1 MRSLRRLLGELR
13 EGFSIAGVALASNRL
28 RTFLTTLG
36 IVIGVMTVIAIV
48 AIIQGL
54 NQSFS
59 DSLQGFGAATL
70 YVGKYKFITTDDEWA
85 LLRNRKPIG
94 KKELEA
100 IEHECVRAK
109 SIAPQTGW
117 RSTVSGNGHEIPN
130 VQITGTNDQYLATNG
145 GGLKAGRFLSAP
157 DVEYARTAAVMG
169 ADVLDMLFPGIPPED
184 AVGRKILVGG
194 RGFSVVGVME
204 RRGRFLGMSMDN
216 NVLMPFTTF
225 LSIFGL
231 KRSMTIAVAGADPET
246 ISLLEDELTG
256 LLRRVRQV
264 APDKPDD
271 FSINRQEQLLKIYNQ
286 LTGALYAVAIAVG
299 LITLVVGGIGIMNI
313 MLVSV
318 HERTREIGLRR
329 ALGARKRTILLQ
341 FLLESLAV
349 SAVGGAAGTV
359 LGLGAAQLVAL
370 VSPLAAA
377 ATPSAIVLGIAF
389 SAAVGLLFGS
399 WPAWRAANLDPVEA
413 LRWE

>member
-1 MRSLRRLLGELR
+1 
-13 EGFSIAGVALASNRL
+13 
-28 RTFLTTLG
+28 
-36 IVIGVMTVIAIV
+36 
-48 AIIQGL
+48 
-54 NQSFS
+54 
-59 DSLQGFGAATL
+59 
-70 YVGKYKFITTDDEWA
+70 
-85 LLRNRKPIG
+85 
-94 KKELEA
+94 
-100 IEHECVRAK
+100 
-109 SIAPQTGW
+109 
-117 RSTVSGNGHEIPN
+117 
-130 VQITGTNDQYLATNG
+130 
-145 GGLKAGRFLSAP
+145 
-157 DVEYARTAAVMG
+157 MG

-313 MLVSV
+313 LLVSV
-318 HERTREIGLRR
+318 RERTKEIGLRK
-329 ALGARKRTILLQ
+329 ALGARNLEVLFQFLVEAVLLSLIGGMAGILTGNLAAIGVSLWMGWAILLPWGTVVV
-341 FLLESLAV
+341 AV
-349 SAVGGAAGTV
+349 VVSGIVGIAAGM
-359 LGLGAAQLVAL
+359 
-370 VSPLAAA
+370 
-377 ATPSAIVLGIAF
+377 
-389 SAAVGLLFGS
+389 
-399 WPAWRAANLDPVEA
+399 WPAWQASKLSPIEA
-413 LRWE
+413 LRYE